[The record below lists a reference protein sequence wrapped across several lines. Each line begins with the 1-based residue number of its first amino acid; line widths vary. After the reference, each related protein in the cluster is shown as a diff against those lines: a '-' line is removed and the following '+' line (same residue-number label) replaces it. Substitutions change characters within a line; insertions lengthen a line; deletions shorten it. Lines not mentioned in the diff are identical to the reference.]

1 MKMLKMNAPEKAR
14 ARGNGRMAEQVDAV
28 VRASRALVGIA
39 AASLMGIEDVVTVP
53 QWRVLVLLHTRGPMN
68 LASVATELGVNPSN
82 ASRTCD
88 RLTRAGLLNRRESE
102 LDRRN
107 ITLTLTAAGRR
118 LVQKVTRQRRT
129 AIEKVLQQM
138 AVTDR
143 DRLAEALSSFAEVA
157 GEAADDDTVVG
168 RLWPPQR

>member
-1 MKMLKMNAPEKAR
+1 
-14 ARGNGRMAEQVDAV
+14 
-28 VRASRALVGIA
+28 
-39 AASLMGIEDVVTVP
+39 
-53 QWRVLVLLHTRGPMN
+53 MN
-68 LASVATELGVNPSN
+68 LASVAAELDVNPSN

-102 LDRRN
+102 FDRRN
-107 ITLTLTAAGRR
+107 IKLTLTAAGRR
-118 LVQKVTRQRRT
+118 LVQKVTKQRRT

-143 DRLAEALSSFAEVA
+143 DRLAAALATFAQAA

-168 RLWPPQR
+168 GLWPPPR